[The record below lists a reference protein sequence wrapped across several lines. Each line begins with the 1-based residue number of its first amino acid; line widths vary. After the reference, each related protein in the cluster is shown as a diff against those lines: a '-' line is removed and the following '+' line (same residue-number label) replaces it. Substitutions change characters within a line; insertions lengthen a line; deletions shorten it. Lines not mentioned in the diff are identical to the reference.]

1 MKKISIIFLLA
12 VIYILSVNA
21 QQWVNFSSSEPSVP
35 EMNLLT
41 SNAQTVTFSVTIP
54 GIYTQDT
61 VIDAV
66 SFTRLILPG
75 GGAINPAGSPEL
87 PVLAYRV
94 AIPYCDNVE
103 VDYRINSN
111 QTMPSCWVYPVPEM
125 VPDGN
130 GYPAEQFTFNPA
142 VYVQPRAPEP
152 TSSIFSSGSFRTQ
165 RYVEVMVCPVE
176 FCPVNRTLSVIDK
189 IEITL
194 NFNAPRGDI
203 RQNMGIF
210 NKIAAATFINYED
223 NGISA
228 SINDKA
234 YKRKRFTPGNVNW
247 ITLTDTAQA
256 CQIPGDY
263 LIITVPE
270 FFDENNPNSQLKRLA
285 EHRAFYNGY
294 DVAIVNVENILSLP
308 FFFEGIPS
316 NPNDTTYIKE
326 QKMRTFIRR
335 VYEGKNAH
343 HFGGDTCL
351 AYVLLV
357 GDNYK
362 NSMGNNEGMPVSWD
376 HNVAYINQKYPSDFY
391 FSCMTSSGS
400 IYGDLG
406 DLFIG
411 RFSVEDTTHL
421 YNMVQKTIYHET
433 ELNPEPW
440 RQTAAVTYG
449 EYFTGSVFG
458 EAYRTL
464 FLNFM
469 SKLLNEK
476 GWSHDFVYDEPIRK
490 PTLNYLNVGVVYAQ
504 YIGGPYHNVPT
515 GWEDN
520 LIEDTLS
527 LRLNNEYKAPF
538 IHTIYC
544 HTSHFDNYDC
554 YGEFIT
560 RFSPTKGAV
569 GYVGASRAILTGHNH
584 YIDTVNLRVFQEN
597 FPYFLFRK
605 NISIAGELLLIAK
618 NKLGLNISTN
628 IQRHGYSL
636 LGDPALNIL
645 ATEEEGCEKN
655 LHTTL
660 VVDSET
666 IIDCNRYCDENVSII
681 VQPGAKLIIDGA
693 TITNISGKGMWEGIT
708 VLGDMKSK
716 GVVELINGA
725 TIENA
730 KIGIH
735 SIDGGWMKTDNAC
748 FMNNAISVQIDPE
761 ISSFIVAKPINFINT
776 QFVVNDSYFGNVNNF
791 GSHVK
796 LSNSIT
802 VKVLGCKFSNENSQL
817 SYSNIG
823 NNTGIWAFN
832 SPVIVDNYVI
842 NSVTTP
848 TEFSGFYVALFS
860 INSGNSPLLSIENSE
875 FVNNVHG
882 IRINTVDYPQ
892 VKNNNFDLSIVD
904 ASGVNTVDVTG
915 YQISENNFLNPN
927 PSPLNSSTGMRIMKS
942 GSGENV
948 VYNNHF
954 SKLNVGILA
963 SDRNSSQGSS
973 NLPGFVTGLQ
983 FLCNHFEDIKQAD
996 ILVGDPSQLADHS
1009 IRREQGSSIQ
1019 PAGNKFINNQPPRV
1033 NIGNNSNYRIYYYYS
1048 SGVPEENPLYVS
1060 GSVDKTSSNYPTGC
1074 PGKGGRNLE
1083 YELAQYDKWNAEYEL
1098 WLDKL
1103 LATKVGSE
1111 EYYVILNE
1119 VSYFSGL
1126 KDNFY
1131 NSILVAAINN
1141 KEIDE
1146 ESKGKFE
1153 NLRYLFGYRGNYT
1166 DYLSITETYL
1176 AESNFE
1182 EAITTLAKM
1191 YKQFEVTEKQM
1202 LELKGMETYAL
1213 WLQQLEKEQ
1222 KRIYKLSEKELDYLV
1237 KYVETNT
1244 GRGAVFANNIL
1255 CVLYNICLEEEPKY
1269 TAHQNQT
1276 EEETTISPIINY
1288 TLQADEKTL
1297 LDKITV
1303 VPNPTTGELRIV
1315 SGELKIDK
1323 IEVLDIVGKI
1333 VSSHHLITS
1342 SSNQKIDISN
1352 LNSGIYFIKIITEQG
1367 EIVKKVMKQ

>member
-1 MKKISIIFLLA
+1 MKKLFIFFLFAGVFTLSAFAQNWVTLTRTEPAAPEITLTRSDNHQVNFTMGVPGFFSTPITENGTHYQRISIQGYGTTGVTGEPEIPVITHRIA
-12 VIYILSVNA
+12 VPECSGIAYSVNITA
-21 QQWVNFSSSEPSVP
+21 TQT
-35 EMNLLT
+35 LT
-41 SNAQTVTFSVTIP
+41 
-54 GIYTQDT
+54 GYT
-61 VIDAV
+61 
-66 SFTRLILPG
+66 
-75 GGAINPAGSPEL
+75 
-87 PVLAYRV
+87 
-94 AIPYCDNVE
+94 
-103 VDYRINSN
+103 
-111 QTMPSCWVYPVPEM
+111 VYPVPNYQPNNEGALEE
-125 VPDGN
+125 VFAINPSAYLQN
-130 GYPAEQFTFNPA
+130 AFTPGDNYAVTETGALRSQKFVTLNIHPVQFNPA
-142 VYVQPRAPEP
+142 TGQLQVATE
-152 TSSIFSSGSFRTQ
+152 
-165 RYVEVMVCPVE
+165 
-176 FCPVNRTLSVIDK
+176 

-194 NFNAPRGDI
+194 T
-203 RQNMGIF
+203 F
-210 NKIAAATFINYED
+210 NKPVTDVNTNLGAFSKTAFLSFLNFPD
-223 NGISA
+223 NGNSFLKY
-228 SINDKA
+228 DKA
-234 YKRKRFTPGNVNW
+234 FEKPGFVPGKVNW
-247 ITLTDTAQA
+247 ITIEDPAQA
-256 CQIPGDY
+256 DTLLCDY

-270 FFDENNPNSQLKRLA
+270 FFNPQNADLQRLA
-285 EHRAFYNGY
+285 EHRAYYNGY
-294 DVAIVNVENILSLP
+294 DVAIVNVADIFDDNVGFYYEDDN
-308 FFFEGIPS
+308 
-316 NPNDTTYIKE
+316 NPPNFKDE
-326 QKMRTFIRR
+326 QRIRTFIRQ

-343 HFGGDTCL
+343 HMGDSCL
-351 AYVLLV
+351 AFVLLV
-357 GDNYK
+357 GDYDDVNGGIPGATEHGIY
-362 NSMGNNEGMPVSWD
+362 NPYYPLSDV
-376 HNVAYINQKYPSDFY
+376 YPSDY
-391 FSCMTSSGS
+391 YYSCLTKNATGE
-400 IYGDLG
+400 YDEFGDLC
-406 DLFIG
+406 IG
-411 RFSVEDTTHL
+411 RFSVEDEIQLFNMVKKTINHETNFSDKSWRKTAGFTHIWQTSSYTDPL
-421 YNMVQKTIYHET
+421 YNNFLSNLLDTWEWNYTIVDSQQPGSLKIPT
-433 ELNPEPW
+433 IN
-440 RQTAAVTYG
+440 
-449 EYFTGSVFG
+449 YF
-458 EAYRTL
+458 
-464 FLNFM
+464 
-469 SKLLNEK
+469 NE
-476 GWSHDFVYDEPIRK
+476 
-490 PTLNYLNVGVVYAQ
+490 GVVFIQYASVVDPPNSWTHDLDIT
-504 YIGGPYHNVPT
+504 YFSS
-515 GWEDN
+515 E
-520 LIEDTLS
+520 LS
-527 LRLNNEYKAPF
+527 NEYMTPF
-538 IHTIYC
+538 ISTIGSK
-544 HTSHFDNYDC
+544 TAQFDNVESL
-554 YGEFIT
+554 GEFLT
-560 RFSPTKGAV
+560 RYDSIKGAV
-569 GYVGASRAILTGHNH
+569 GYIGATRDMTIPMTSVWPDDAHLRWIPNYLFS
-584 YIDTVNLRVFQEN
+584 DTV
-597 FPYFLFRK
+597 
-605 NISIAGELLLIAK
+605 SIAGELLLTTK
-618 NKLGLNISTN
+618 YLGTPAFQNYLQHKHAYN
-628 IQRHGYSL
+628 L

-645 ATEEEGCEKN
+645 VEDENCERT

-660 VVDSET
+660 VVNSEVT
-666 IIDCNRYCDENVSII
+666 IDCNRYCDENVSII

-693 TITNISGKGMWEGIT
+693 TITNINGKGMWEGIT
-708 VLGDMKSK
+708 VLGDISSR

-735 SIDGGWMKTDNAC
+735 SIDGGWMKTDSAC
-748 FMNNAISVQIDPE
+748 FINNAISVQIDPG
-761 ISSFIVAKPINFINT
+761 IGSFLAAKPISFINT
-776 QFVVNDSYFGNVNNF
+776 QFVVNDSYFGNVNDF
-791 GSHVK
+791 GPHVK

-802 VKVLGCKFSNENSQL
+802 VKVLGCNFLNENNQL

-848 TEFSGFYVALFS
+848 TKFSGLYVAFFS
-860 INSGNSPLLSIENSE
+860 INSGSSPLLSIENSE
-875 FVNNVHG
+875 FVNNVYG
-882 IRINTVDYPQ
+882 IRINTVDYPK
-892 VKNNNFDLSIVD
+892 VKNNNFDLSILD

-915 YQISENNFLNPN
+915 YQISENNFLIPN
-927 PSPLNSSTGMRIMKS
+927 PSPLNSSIGIRIMKS

-963 SDRNSSQGSS
+963 MDRNSSQGSL
-973 NLPGFVTGLQ
+973 NLPGFATGLQ
-983 FLCNHFEDIKQAD
+983 FLCNHFEDIKQTD

-1060 GSVDKTSSNYPTGC
+1060 GSVDKTPSNYPTGC